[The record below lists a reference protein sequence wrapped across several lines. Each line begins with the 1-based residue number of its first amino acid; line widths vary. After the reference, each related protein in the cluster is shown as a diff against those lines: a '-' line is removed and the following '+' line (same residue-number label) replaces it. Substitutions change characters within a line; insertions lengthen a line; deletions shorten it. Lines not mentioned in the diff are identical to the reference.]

1 MADVRIKDLASA
13 EKQLDNFDEFEF
25 IADVPVVDASMK
37 LSGKQLREKITP
49 SKHTHPIS
57 EVSGLQDALDKKFNK
72 SGGSVSG
79 DFAVLGNTR
88 LRNLAVEEFL
98 EVPEFRY
105 NRIETVVG
113 DKWSAA
119 GAGIIESVDAENCI
133 LIIKLESGEISSMRK
148 DDSAR
153 AFSIT
158 WRSTITPSRQ
168 WTPMTAKETSPMP
181 DLRQFTSNWWNA
193 SIQAPTEN
201 GSTSCE
207 RDMNSTLNQP

>member
-1 MADVRIKDLASA
+1 MADIRIKDLASA

-25 IADVPVVDASMK
+25 IADVPDVDASMK

-88 LRNLAVEEFL
+88 LRNQAVEEFL

-119 GAGIIESVDAENCI
+119 GAGIIESVDTENCI
-133 LIIKLESGEISSMRK
+133 LIMKLESGEISSMRK
-148 DDSAR
+148 DDLCKGIFYNVAGFNR
-153 AFSIT
+153 
-158 WRSTITPSRQ
+158 
-168 WTPMTAKETSPMP
+168 
-181 DLRQFTSNWWNA
+181 
-193 SIQAPTEN
+193 
-201 GSTSCE
+201 G
-207 RDMNSTLNQP
+207 